1 MGTGEGG
8 KGRKGGKGNGGN
20 RGKEGRGGPGGDP
33 RVYLKIFL
41 RITYE
46 IHRWRYTK
54 FAKKLGP
61 PRGGPL
67 KKFSKFAIARH
78 GGPSINLFVIPTL
91 AV

>member
-46 IHRWRYTK
+46 IHRWHYTK
-54 FAKKLGP
+54 FAKIWALSLSLAMAAL
-61 PRGGPL
+61 PL
-67 KKFSKFAIARH
+67 TCS
-78 GGPSINLFVIPTL
+78 
-91 AV
+91 